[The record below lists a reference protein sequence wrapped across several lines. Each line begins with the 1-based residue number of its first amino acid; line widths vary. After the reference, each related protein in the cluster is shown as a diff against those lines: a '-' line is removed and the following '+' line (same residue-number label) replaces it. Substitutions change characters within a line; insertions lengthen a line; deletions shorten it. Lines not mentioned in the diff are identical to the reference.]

1 MRPQSRTGVS
11 VPRPPSDNINWMLD
25 KMGAGENGGWRTGNK
40 KEGTK
45 KGGALFHLLI
55 VNIFAFFFG
64 KNLFVTIFSASAVV

>member
-1 MRPQSRTGVS
+1 M
-11 VPRPPSDNINWMLD
+11 PRSPRDNIIWGLE
-25 KMGAGENGGWRTGNK
+25 KMGAGGQGAK

>member
-11 VPRPPSDNINWMLD
+11 VPRPPSDNINWMLE
-25 KMGAGENGGWRTGNK
+25 KMGGWKTGRK
-40 KEGTK
+40 KQGTK

-64 KNLFVTIFSASAVV
+64 ENLFVTIFSASAIV